1 MSLAGVNPRE
11 ADALASMM
19 GADSRRI
26 DGLAEAV
33 GEVKGSVQALRGD
46 MGHVSKG
53 VDELRGAMTILS
65 RHAVVMETVLTDISA
80 LRSAVT
86 AMDARVKLV
95 ELDMPLLRI
104 TRDWT
109 LRGVLMVFGVVALA
123 VIGLVVKSGVL
134 AS

>member
-1 MSLAGVNPRE
+1 MTTE
-11 ADALASMM
+11 ADALANMM

-33 GEVKGSVQALRGD
+33 GDVRGSVQALRGD

-80 LRSAVT
+80 LRAAVT
-86 AMDARVKLV
+86 AQDASLAINGQALRVSDAFAGAGL
-95 ELDMPLLRI
+95 
-104 TRDWT
+104 
-109 LRGVLMVFGVVALA
+109 ALA
-123 VIGLVVKSGVL
+123 GGLRCPVRGHGGRWLL
-134 AS
+134 APCRH

>member
-1 MSLAGVNPRE
+1 MTARE
-11 ADALASMM
+11 ADALANMM

-26 DGLAEAV
+26 DGLTDAV

-80 LRSAVT
+80 LRAAVN
-86 AMDARVKLV
+86 AVDARVKLV
-95 ELDMPLLRI
+95 ELDMPLLRV

-109 LRGVLMVFGVVALA
+109 LRGVLGVLCVVGLA
-123 VIGLVVKSGVL
+123 ILALVVKTQGG
-134 AS
+134 